1 MNWIIASLLSAL
13 FLGFY
18 ELCTKHAV
26 HENAVV
32 PVLFISTLCGAAVWA
47 GLLLVEVLH
56 PGCLPAMLVTDPLSA
71 KQHLR
76 LMFKSAVVAASWVF
90 TYFALKH
97 LPLSLGSPIR
107 ATSPLWTLVG
117 ALFLLGERPTL
128 LESLGILT
136 TLASFVGLSVAGA
149 SEGVH
154 FHRNKWVGF
163 LVVGTLFGAISS
175 LYDKYLLGTA
185 HFRVPTVQAWFSFY
199 LVLFFLPLAIGWYFH
214 WWKRNEFKWRW
225 SIPCIAVFLL
235 IADYVYFG
243 ALRHPDA
250 LVSIV
255 MSLRR
260 GSTLVGFAGGLLF
273 FREKHGLKKLPAVL
287 GILAGMALT
296 VLG

>member
-13 FLGFY
+13 FLGLY

-26 HENAVV
+26 QENAVV
-32 PVLFISTLCGAAVWA
+32 PVLFISTFWAALLWGALMAIE
-47 GLLLVEVLH
+47 GLH
-56 PGCLPAMLVTDPLSA
+56 PGTLPQMLVTDPLSVR
-71 KQHLR
+71 QHFQ
-76 LMFKSAVVAASWVF
+76 LMLKSAVVAASWVF

-117 ALFLLGERPTL
+117 AVVILGERPTWI
-128 LESLGILT
+128 EGLGILT

-149 SEGVH
+149 NEGVH

-163 LVVGTLFGAISS
+163 LVAGTMFGAVSS
-175 LYDKYLLGTA
+175 LYDRYLLGRA

-199 LVLFFLPLAIGWYFH
+199 LVLFFLPLAIGWYFR
-214 WWKRNEFKWRW
+214 WWKRNEFRWRW
-225 SIPCIAVFLL
+225 SILGIAVFLL

-243 ALRHPDA
+243 ALCHPDA

-260 GSTLVGFAGGLLF
+260 GSTLVGFAGGLLLF
-273 FREKHGLKKLPAVL
+273 KEEHGLKKLPAVV